1 MFHVPEVDGKPQN
14 ITITQWILFV
24 LMSEDA
30 LLITSVNVC
39 YEIESWQ
46 EKIFKLNC
54 RCFRAE
60 TESRKMRKLDI
71 FM

>member
-14 ITITQWILFV
+14 TAITQWILLA

-39 YEIESWQ
+39 YKIESWQ
-46 EKIFKLNC
+46 GKTCKLNC

-60 TESRKMRKLDI
+60 TESRKN
-71 FM
+71 